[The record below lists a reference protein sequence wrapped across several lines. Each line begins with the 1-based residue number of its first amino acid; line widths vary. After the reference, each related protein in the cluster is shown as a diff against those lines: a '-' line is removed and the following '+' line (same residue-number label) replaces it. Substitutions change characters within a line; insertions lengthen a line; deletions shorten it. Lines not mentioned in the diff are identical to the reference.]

1 MDQQNSDSQDFS
13 GEISVEVE
21 RQDRILS
28 AATHLF
34 LEHGYD
40 QVTLDE
46 IVQTA
51 RVSKTTI
58 YNVFGSK
65 EVLLQAVVINS
76 DLASLSS
83 AFDLP
88 LSGDIETMLQDLGRR
103 YLKRF
108 FAPRSLAVMRL
119 CLAVAPRFPQI
130 GQFFLENARVKCAE
144 RATVLLSGW
153 AEQGLLKTDDAEA
166 AAYFFLQ
173 LLRTEHQLDG
183 LYNPDF
189 MISDEEIDA
198 DVARAVR
205 IFLISLDGG
214 AIN

>member
-1 MDQQNSDSQDFS
+1 MIAQN
-13 GEISVEVE
+13 
-21 RQDRILS
+21 RILS
-28 AATHLF
+28 AATSLF
-34 LEHGYD
+34 LERGYD

-65 EVLLQAVVINS
+65 EILLQAVIANS
-76 DLASLSS
+76 DLASLSD

-88 LSGDIETMLQDLGRR
+88 LSGDVETMLQDIGRR
-103 YLKRF
+103 YLQRF
-108 FAPRSLAVMRL
+108 FSPRSLAVMRL

-130 GQFFLENARVKCAE
+130 GQFFLENGRARCAE
-144 RATVLLSGW
+144 RVTDLLTGW
-153 AEQGLLKTDDAEA
+153 AGQGLIKTNDAQA
-166 AAYFFLQ
+166 AAYFFLE
-173 LLRTEHQLDG
+173 LLRAEHQLDG
-183 LYNPDF
+183 LYNPNF
-189 MISDEEIDA
+189 SISDEEIEA
-198 DVARAVR
+198 NVARAVR